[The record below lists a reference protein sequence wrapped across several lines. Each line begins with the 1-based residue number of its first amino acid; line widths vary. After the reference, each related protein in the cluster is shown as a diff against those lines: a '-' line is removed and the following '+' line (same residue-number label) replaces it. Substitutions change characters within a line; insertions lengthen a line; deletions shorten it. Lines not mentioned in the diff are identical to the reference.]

1 MRLNSGRWKVERGG
15 TIMEQPQVNV
25 DISGI
30 GKLAEVTQEKKEKI
44 LSYDEIELLKP
55 ITRLHKSIF
64 RQTEYLSEQLTE
76 RLHHLEDYNS
86 PIDEE
91 TIRLAEVTIEFYN
104 LLIKSP
110 SISAVVKEI
119 VSEGHKS

>member
-1 MRLNSGRWKVERGG
+1 MRPIGHRLNVE
-15 TIMEQPQVNV
+15 V
-25 DISGI
+25 SGI
-30 GKLAEVTQEKKEKI
+30 EKISEVTQEEPEKI

-76 RLHHLEDYNS
+76 RLHHLEDYNTL
-86 PIDEE
+86 IDEE

>member
-1 MRLNSGRWKVERGG
+1 MRPIGYRLDVEVSG
-15 TIMEQPQVNV
+15 ME
-25 DISGI
+25 
-30 GKLAEVTQEKKEKI
+30 KLAEVTQEETEKI
-44 LSYDEIELLKP
+44 LTYDEIELLKP

-91 TIRLAEVTIEFYN
+91 TIRLAEATIEFYN

-119 VSEGHKS
+119 VSEGHES

>member
-1 MRLNSGRWKVERGG
+1 
-15 TIMEQPQVNV
+15 MEQPHVNV
-25 DISGI
+25 DISGME
-30 GKLAEVTQEKKEKI
+30 KLAEVTREETEKI
-44 LSYDEIELLKP
+44 LTYDEIELLKP

-64 RQTEYLSEQLTE
+64 RQTEYLSEQFTE

-86 PIDEE
+86 PIYEE
-91 TIRLAEVTIEFYN
+91 TIRLAEATIEFYN

-119 VSEGHKS
+119 VSEGHES

>member
-1 MRLNSGRWKVERGG
+1 MRPKGYRLDVEVSG
-15 TIMEQPQVNV
+15 ME
-25 DISGI
+25 
-30 GKLAEVTQEKKEKI
+30 KLAEVTQEETEKI
-44 LSYDEIELLKP
+44 LTYDEIELLKP

-91 TIRLAEVTIEFYN
+91 TIRLAEATIEFYN

-110 SISAVVKEI
+110 SISAVVKDI
-119 VSEGHKS
+119 VSEGHES

>member
-1 MRLNSGRWKVERGG
+1 MRPIGYQLNAEVSG
-15 TIMEQPQVNV
+15 ME
-25 DISGI
+25 
-30 GKLAEVTQEKKEKI
+30 KLAEVTQEETEKI
-44 LSYDEIELLKP
+44 LTYDEIELLKP
-55 ITRLHKSIF
+55 ITRLHTSIF
-64 RQTEYLSEQLTE
+64 RQTEYLSEQLTA

-119 VSEGHKS
+119 VSEGHES

>member
-1 MRLNSGRWKVERGG
+1 MA
-15 TIMEQPQVNV
+15 QPHVNV

-30 GKLAEVTQEKKEKI
+30 EKLSEVTQDENKKI
-44 LSYDEIELLKP
+44 LTYNEIELLKP
-55 ITRLHKSIF
+55 ITHLHKSIF

-119 VSEGHKS
+119 VSEGHKSQGS

>member
-1 MRLNSGRWKVERGG
+1 
-15 TIMEQPQVNV
+15 MEQPHVNV
-25 DISGI
+25 DISGVE
-30 GKLAEVTQEKKEKI
+30 KLAEVTQEETEKI
-44 LSYDEIELLKP
+44 LSYDEVELLKP

-64 RQTEYLSEQLTE
+64 RQTEYLSDQLTKK
-76 RLHHLEDYNS
+76 LHHLEDYNS

-119 VSEGHKS
+119 VSEGHES